1 MNEYLK
7 DIDNMYKFYKDIET
21 YPNTKPTFVPSKH
34 NIDDIYKYPYYD
46 NQTYENILEFMKK
59 VKPKEEQWLEEL
71 EAMDI
76 TIVEQFL
83 RKKKL
88 ERIKDIDK

>member
-21 YPNTKPTFVPSKH
+21 YPNTN